1 MENIVEPNASFE
13 FSQLTCISPSSLGG
27 GNYFI
32 RILQKNGQKPFYIQP
47 PKCTTKQGIV
57 KSGKKMYVDLLFRHE
72 DEPFHEFLEHLE
84 TFCKNQLFHYREK
97 WFDSSLTEEVIDES
111 FIPVSK
117 MYKSGK
123 FHSVRSL
130 IPTRLGKSNLKLFD
144 ENENEVAFD
153 QIEPNS
159 SSLLTIVEIQGIR
172 CSTRSFQLDL
182 EIKQMM
188 LLKPVDLFETCLFS
202 KKKTSSTVSPPVVAS
217 TPIITVEH
225 HDHKDTLEKNNS
237 SNDVVVED
245 VDIEEE
251 DEVDAVNL
259 AENTS
264 SNDDTDD
271 AIVLTNDVD
280 NSIDD
285 AKVIDLNGERM
296 DDSSKKEAIKLSTPE
311 SIDHDDSKNSG
322 NGIVMNEEEHKEKE
336 IEDEEEEEEEEEE
349 KTLAILGSDMDEV
362 VLDVPADDHDV
373 IEIKKRNDVYFS
385 MYKDAKR
392 KAKIAR
398 DLAISSFLEAKKIRN
413 TYLVDEVLSESSD
426 DEDHQK
432 SLDKQIKSLKS
443 I

>member
-13 FSQLTCISPSSLGG
+13 FSQLICISPSSLGG

-47 PKCTTKQGIV
+47 PKCTSKQGIV

-111 FIPVSK
+111 FLPVSK

-144 ENENEVAFD
+144 ESENEVAFD

-172 CSTRSFQLDL
+172 CSARSFQLDL

-202 KKKTSSTVSPPVVAS
+202 KKQPSSTVSPPVVAS
-217 TPIITVEH
+217 TPVITAE
-225 HDHKDTLEKNNS
+225 DDEHKDTLEKNNS
-237 SNDVVVED
+237 TNDVVVEY
-245 VDIEEE
+245 VNIEEE
-251 DEVDAVNL
+251 YEPVNL
-259 AENTS
+259 AENS
-264 SNDDTDD
+264 SLNDDTNN
-271 AIVLTNDVD
+271 AIVLTNDAD
-280 NSIDD
+280 NSNNN
-285 AKVIDLNGERM
+285 AKVISLDSELNT
-296 DDSSKKEAIKLSTPE
+296 DSSKNKMIELSAPE
-311 SIDHDDSKNSG
+311 NLCNNDNVDNNNDN
-322 NGIVMNEEEHKEKE
+322 NDNNEG
-336 IEDEEEEEEEEEE
+336 EEEEDEEEE

-362 VLDVPADDHDV
+362 TLDIPNDDHDV
-373 IEIKKRNDVYFS
+373 VEIKKRNDVYFT

-413 TYLVDEVLSESSD
+413 TYLVDENLSESSD

-432 SLDKQIKSLKS
+432 SLDKQMQSLKS
-443 I
+443 M

>member
-172 CSTRSFQLDL
+172 CSARSFQLDL

-202 KKKTSSTVSPPVVAS
+202 KKKSSSTVSPPVVAS
-217 TPIITVEH
+217 TPVITVEH
-225 HDHKDTLEKNNS
+225 GDHKDTLEKNNS
-237 SNDVVVED
+237 SNDIVVED

-251 DEVDAVNL
+251 DDVDAVNL
-259 AENTS
+259 AENIS
-264 SNDDTDD
+264 SNDNTDN

-280 NSIDD
+280 NSTGD
-285 AKVIDLNGERM
+285 AKVISLNGEMM
-296 DDSSKKEAIKLSTPE
+296 DDSNKKEAIKLSTPE
-311 SIDHDDSKNSG
+311 SIDNDDSKNSG
-322 NGIVMNEEEHKEKE
+322 NGIIMNEEEEEKKEME
-336 IEDEEEEEEEEEE
+336 EEEEEEEEEE

>member
-97 WFDSSLTEEVIDES
+97 WFDSSLTEDVIDES

-172 CSTRSFQLDL
+172 CSARSFQLDL

-202 KKKTSSTVSPPVVAS
+202 KTKTSSTVSTPVVAS

-225 HDHKDTLEKNNS
+225 GDRKETLEKNNS

-264 SNDDTDD
+264 SNDDTDN

-280 NSIDD
+280 NSADD
-285 AKVIDLNGERM
+285 AKVISLNGEMM
-296 DDSSKKEAIKLSTPE
+296 DDSSKKDTTDLSTPE
-311 SIDHDDSKNSG
+311 SIDNDDSKNSG
-322 NGIVMNEEEHKEKE
+322 NRIIMNEEEHKEKE
-336 IEDEEEEEEEEEE
+336 IEEEEEEEEEEE

>member
-144 ENENEVAFD
+144 ENESEVAFD

-172 CSTRSFQLDL
+172 CSARSFQLDL

-202 KKKTSSTVSPPVVAS
+202 KKQPSSTVSPPVVAS
-217 TPIITVEH
+217 APIITVEH
-225 HDHKDTLEKNNS
+225 GDCKETLEKNNS

-251 DEVDAVNL
+251 YEPVNL
-259 AENTS
+259 AENS
-264 SNDDTDD
+264 SLNDETNND
-271 AIVLTNDVD
+271 IVLTNDID
-280 NSIDD
+280 NSNDSTE
-285 AKVIDLNGERM
+285 VIGLDSETNT
-296 DDSSKKEAIKLSTPE
+296 DSSKNNIIELSAPE
-311 SIDHDDSKNSG
+311 NLCNNDNADN
-322 NGIVMNEEEHKEKE
+322 V
-336 IEDEEEEEEEEEE
+336 DEEEEEEEEEEGEE

-362 VLDVPADDHDV
+362 TLDIIPNDDHDV
-373 IEIKKRNDVYFS
+373 IEIKKRNDVYFT

-413 TYLVDEVLSESSD
+413 TYLVDENLSESSD

-432 SLDKQIKSLKS
+432 SLDKQMQSLKS

>member
-13 FSQLTCISPSSLGG
+13 FSQLICISPSSLGG

-47 PKCTTKQGIV
+47 PKCTSKQGIV

-111 FIPVSK
+111 FLPVSK

-144 ENENEVAFD
+144 ENESEVAFD

-172 CSTRSFQLDL
+172 CSARSFQLDL

-202 KKKTSSTVSPPVVAS
+202 KKQPSSTVSPPVVAS
-217 TPIITVEH
+217 TPVITAE
-225 HDHKDTLEKNNS
+225 DDEHKDTLEKNNS
-237 SNDVVVED
+237 TNDVVVEY
-245 VDIEEE
+245 VNIEEE
-251 DEVDAVNL
+251 YEPVNL
-259 AENTS
+259 AENS
-264 SNDDTDD
+264 SLNDDTNN
-271 AIVLTNDVD
+271 AIVLTNDAD
-280 NSIDD
+280 NSNNN
-285 AKVIDLNGERM
+285 AKVISLDSELNT
-296 DDSSKKEAIKLSTPE
+296 DSSKNKMIELSAPE
-311 SIDHDDSKNSG
+311 NLCNNDNVDNNNDN
-322 NGIVMNEEEHKEKE
+322 NDNNEG
-336 IEDEEEEEEEEEE
+336 EEEEDEEEE

-362 VLDVPADDHDV
+362 TLDIPNDDHDV
-373 IEIKKRNDVYFS
+373 VEIKKRNDVYFT

-413 TYLVDEVLSESSD
+413 TYLVDENLSESSD

-432 SLDKQIKSLKS
+432 SLDKQMQSLKS
-443 I
+443 M

>member
-111 FIPVSK
+111 FLPVSK

-144 ENENEVAFD
+144 ENESEVAFA
-153 QIEPNS
+153 QIEPNL

-172 CSTRSFQLDL
+172 CSARSFQLDL

-202 KKKTSSTVSPPVVAS
+202 KKQPSSTVSPPVVAS
-217 TPIITVEH
+217 TSTPVITVEH
-225 HDHKDTLEKNNS
+225 DDRKETLENNS
-237 SNDVVVED
+237 VIVED
-245 VDIEEE
+245 VDIDEEYE
-251 DEVDAVNL
+251 PVNLAENL

-264 SNDDTDD
+264 TNIDTTDTHPT
-271 AIVLTNDVD
+271 IVMTNDVEMNND
-280 NSIDD
+280 NDNKIIIVDEETD
-285 AKVIDLNGERM
+285 TNDNNIKNTVE
-296 DDSSKKEAIKLSTPE
+296 SSTFE
-311 SIDHDDSKNSG
+311 SIN
-322 NGIVMNEEEHKEKE
+322 NEEN
-336 IEDEEEEEEEEEE
+336 EEEEEE
-349 KTLAILGSDMDEV
+349 KTLAIFGSDMDEV
-362 VLDVPADDHDV
+362 TLDVPTNDHDV
-373 IEIKKRNDVYFS
+373 VEIKKRNDVYFT

-413 TYLVDEVLSESSD
+413 TYLVNEDLSESSD

-432 SLDKQIKSLKS
+432 SLDKQMQSLKS
-443 I
+443 M

>member
-202 KKKTSSTVSPPVVAS
+202 KTKTSSTVSPPVVAS

-225 HDHKDTLEKNNS
+225 GDRKETLEKNNS

-251 DEVDAVNL
+251 DEVDAMNL

-264 SNDDTDD
+264 SNDDTDN

-285 AKVIDLNGERM
+285 AKVIDLNGEMM
-296 DDSSKKEAIKLSTPE
+296 DDSNKKDTTYLSTPE
-311 SIDHDDSKNSG
+311 SIDNDDSKNSG
-322 NGIVMNEEEHKEKE
+322 NGIIMNEEEHKEKE
-336 IEDEEEEEEEEEE
+336 IEEEEEEEEEEE

-413 TYLVDEVLSESSD
+413 TYLVDENLSESSD

>member
-111 FIPVSK
+111 FLPVSK

-144 ENENEVAFD
+144 ENESEVAFA
-153 QIEPNS
+153 QIEPNL

-172 CSTRSFQLDL
+172 CSARSFQLDL

-202 KKKTSSTVSPPVVAS
+202 KKQPSSTVSPPVVAS
-217 TPIITVEH
+217 TSTPVITVEH
-225 HDHKDTLEKNNS
+225 DDRKETLENNS
-237 SNDVVVED
+237 VTVED
-245 VDIEEE
+245 VDIDEEYE
-251 DEVDAVNL
+251 PVNLAENL

-264 SNDDTDD
+264 TNIDTTDTHPT
-271 AIVLTNDVD
+271 IVMTNDVEMNND
-280 NSIDD
+280 NDNKIIIVDEETD
-285 AKVIDLNGERM
+285 TNDNNIKNTVE
-296 DDSSKKEAIKLSTPE
+296 SSTFE
-311 SIDHDDSKNSG
+311 SIN
-322 NGIVMNEEEHKEKE
+322 NEEN
-336 IEDEEEEEEEEEE
+336 EEEEEE
-349 KTLAILGSDMDEV
+349 KTLAIFGSDMDEV
-362 VLDVPADDHDV
+362 TLDVPTNDHDV
-373 IEIKKRNDVYFS
+373 VEIKKRNDVYFT

-413 TYLVDEVLSESSD
+413 TYLVNEDLSESSD

-432 SLDKQIKSLKS
+432 SLDKQMQSLKS
-443 I
+443 M

>member
-144 ENENEVAFD
+144 ENESEVAFD

-172 CSTRSFQLDL
+172 CSARSFQLDL

-217 TPIITVEH
+217 TPVITVEH
-225 HDHKDTLEKNNS
+225 DDRKETLENNS
-237 SNDVVVED
+237 VIVED
-245 VDIEEE
+245 VDIDEEYE
-251 DEVDAVNL
+251 PVNL

-264 SNDDTDD
+264 TNIDTTDTHPTILMTNDVEMNNDNDNKIIIVDEETDTDD
-271 AIVLTNDVD
+271 NNMKNTI
-280 NSIDD
+280 
-285 AKVIDLNGERM
+285 E
-296 DDSSKKEAIKLSTPE
+296 SSTFE
-311 SIDHDDSKNSG
+311 SIN
-322 NGIVMNEEEHKEKE
+322 NQENQENEEK
-336 IEDEEEEEEEEEE
+336 EEEEEEEEE
-349 KTLAILGSDMDEV
+349 KTLAIFGSDMDEV
-362 VLDVPADDHDV
+362 KLDVPTNDHDV
-373 IEIKKRNDVYFS
+373 VEIKKRNDVYFN
-385 MYKDAKR
+385 M
-392 KAKIAR
+392 
-398 DLAISSFLEAKKIRN
+398 
-413 TYLVDEVLSESSD
+413 
-426 DEDHQK
+426 
-432 SLDKQIKSLKS
+432 
-443 I
+443 

>member
-111 FIPVSK
+111 FLPVSK

-144 ENENEVAFD
+144 ENESEVAFA
-153 QIEPNS
+153 QIEPNL

-172 CSTRSFQLDL
+172 CSARSFQLDL

-202 KKKTSSTVSPPVVAS
+202 KNNSSSTVSPHVVAS
-217 TPIITVEH
+217 TSTPVITVEH
-225 HDHKDTLEKNNS
+225 DDRKETLENNS
-237 SNDVVVED
+237 VIVED
-245 VDIEEE
+245 VDIDEEYE
-251 DEVDAVNL
+251 PVNLAENL

-264 SNDDTDD
+264 TNIDTTDTHPT
-271 AIVLTNDVD
+271 IVMTNDVEMNND
-280 NSIDD
+280 NDNKI
-285 AKVIDLNGERM
+285 I
-296 DDSSKKEAIKLSTPE
+296 
-311 SIDHDDSKNSG
+311 
-322 NGIVMNEEEHKEKE
+322 IV
-336 IEDEEEEEEEEEE
+336 DEETNTDDNNIKNTVESSTIECINNEEEEE

-362 VLDVPADDHDV
+362 ILEVPVDDHDV

-413 TYLVDEVLSESSD
+413 TYLVDEDLSESSD

-432 SLDKQIKSLKS
+432 SLDKQMQSLKS
-443 I
+443 M

>member
-47 PKCTTKQGIV
+47 PKCTTKQCIV

-144 ENENEVAFD
+144 ENESEVAFD

-172 CSTRSFQLDL
+172 CSARSFQLDL

-202 KKKTSSTVSPPVVAS
+202 KKKTYSTVSPPVVAS
-217 TPIITVEH
+217 TPVITVEH
-225 HDHKDTLEKNNS
+225 DDRKETLENNS
-237 SNDVVVED
+237 VIVED
-245 VDIEEE
+245 VDIDEEYE
-251 DEVDAVNL
+251 PVNL

-264 SNDDTDD
+264 TNIDTTDTHPTILMTNDVEMNNDNDNKIIIVDEETDTDD
-271 AIVLTNDVD
+271 NNMKNTI
-280 NSIDD
+280 
-285 AKVIDLNGERM
+285 E
-296 DDSSKKEAIKLSTPE
+296 SSTFE
-311 SIDHDDSKNSG
+311 SIN
-322 NGIVMNEEEHKEKE
+322 NQENQENEEK
-336 IEDEEEEEEEEEE
+336 EEEEEEEEE
-349 KTLAILGSDMDEV
+349 KTLAIFGSDMDEV
-362 VLDVPADDHDV
+362 TLDVPTNDHDV
-373 IEIKKRNDVYFS
+373 VEIKKRNDVYFT

-413 TYLVDEVLSESSD
+413 TYLVNEDLSESSD
-426 DEDHQK
+426 EEDHQK
-432 SLDKQIKSLKS
+432 SLDKQMQSLKS
-443 I
+443 M

>member
-172 CSTRSFQLDL
+172 CSARSFQLDL

-202 KKKTSSTVSPPVVAS
+202 KTKTSSTVSTPVVAS

-225 HDHKDTLEKNNS
+225 GDRKETLEKNNS

-264 SNDDTDD
+264 SNDDTDN

-280 NSIDD
+280 NSADD
-285 AKVIDLNGERM
+285 AKVISLNGEMM
-296 DDSSKKEAIKLSTPE
+296 DDSSKKDTTDLSIPE
-311 SIDHDDSKNSG
+311 SIDNDDSKNSG
-322 NGIVMNEEEHKEKE
+322 NRIIMNEEEHKEKE
-336 IEDEEEEEEEEEE
+336 IEEEEEEEEEEE